1 MEHCLP
7 PRIMQRCLVSLHQ
20 SVTQLLQGI
29 LQLVCD
35 HTALHFQ
42 VAGGPKIP
50 LRFGR
55 KDAEGPE
62 SAVPEG
68 NLPGTFVAAASSLA
82 LAQLGTE
89 LPGLRQPVSASSW
102 VCALSALPG
111 LVCHT
116 LSWARSA
123 WHSAWTLRHHKVLST
138 GSWH

>member
-1 MEHCLP
+1 M
-7 PRIMQRCLVSLHQ
+7 SLHQ

-89 LPGLRQPVSASSW
+89 LPGLHSATGLYSHQFRHVHCQPCQVS
-102 VCALSALPG
+102 SARPLA
-111 LVCHT
+111 
-116 LSWARSA
+116 WKNAR
-123 WHSAWTLRHHKVLST
+123 HSAWTPRHHKVLGT